1 MYIVHIQRPC
11 KSIRSCNSY
20 QEGIRFH
27 PILRDQMIL
36 GFYTNFFF
44 FFWYNKNKSG
54 FGDKSTVRQQ
64 HLSFKLCER

>member
-11 KSIRSCNSY
+11 KSIRSGNSY

-44 FFWYNKNKSG
+44 FF
-54 FGDKSTVRQQ
+54 FGIIKIRVGLVINQQ
-64 HLSFKLCER
+64 

>member
-36 GFYTNFFF
+36 GFYTNFFL
-44 FFWYNKNKSG
+44 YNKNKSG

-64 HLSFKLCER
+64 LCER